1 MHSLEKLIS
10 DPWFWVT
17 VGFSIF
23 GALVVY
29 VGLKIGADAEKLLPP
44 SDFKEDIF
52 GDIVKRFK
60 AKVDFGHKIVMAGVA
75 IEAICAL
82 AVCIITGLENAN
94 LKEKSEEIN
103 STNLVL
109 QTNVAS
115 LNGAVLQLR

>member
-17 VGFSIF
+17 VGFSVF

-29 VGLKIGADAEKLLPP
+29 VGLKFGADAERLLPP

-52 GDIVKRFK
+52 GDIVKRYK

-82 AVCIITGLENAN
+82 AVCVISGLENAD
-94 LKEKSEEIN
+94 LKEKAEVIR

-109 QTNVAS
+109 QAKV
-115 LNGAVLQLR
+115 